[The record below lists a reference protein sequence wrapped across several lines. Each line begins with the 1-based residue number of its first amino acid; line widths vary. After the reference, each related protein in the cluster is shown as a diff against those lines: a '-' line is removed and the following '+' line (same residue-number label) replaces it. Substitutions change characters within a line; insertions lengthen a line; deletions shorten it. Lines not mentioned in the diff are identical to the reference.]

1 MVRRITLAGLLRR
14 GRSALALL
22 GALALPGAAAALPTT
37 DLWISEVMYNPTGS
51 DDGREWVEL
60 FNAGAQVLDL
70 SSWSLGWGDRDY
82 SEGQLQL
89 SGLVDP
95 GGTFVVGGP
104 TSDAGNGAPVL
115 DLALDLDP
123 GLGNPFLFSDG
134 IALFDRP
141 AAAVDASTIP
151 VHSLVYGGWLGNL
164 GGLMDETGA
173 ASSVD
178 AGFAG
183 AGSSLAFDGSGW
195 SEAATPSPGTGP
207 LVVPEAGSLALLGAG
222 LALLGA
228 GTALRRG
235 RPQRAERP

>member
-1 MVRRITLAGLLRR
+1 MVIRITCADLLRR

-22 GALALPGAAAALPTT
+22 GALTLPGGAAALPVT
-37 DLWISEVMYNPTGS
+37 DLWISEVMYNPSGS

-60 FNAGAQVLDL
+60 FNAGPQAVDL
-70 SSWSLGWGDRDY
+70 SGWSLGWGDGDY
-82 SEGQLQL
+82 TEGQLQL

-95 GGTFVVGGP
+95 GDTFVVGGP
-104 TSDAGNGAPVL
+104 TSDAGNGAPAL
-115 DLALDLDP
+115 DLALDFDP

-141 AAAVDASTIP
+141 AWAVDASTVP

-173 ASSVD
+173 PSSVD

-195 SEAATPSPGTGP
+195 GEAATPSPGTGP
-207 LVVPEAGSLALLGAG
+207 IVVPEAGSLTLLGAG
-222 LALLGA
+222 LLLLGA
-228 GTALRRG
+228 GTALRRA
-235 RPQRAERP
+235 RPARAAPS